1 MIHKYLIIWLK
12 WLAGFLLHDRR
23 SATHDK
29 WQLRLHGW
37 SAINWLLFV
46 ALKHFSTDAL
56 RGKHAMQMLDN
67 EVPDKASSAASGVAV
82 PLREF
87 NLLRWFSV
95 ISLLIIASVAGG
107 LGYVSTRFVVRDSV
121 ERDAMLTA
129 QFIQAMA
136 QAEVRHSQLPP
147 GTTMGE
153 LLDPRLDQ
161 QHLQFTPAL
170 AESTRVEFLDHVEHL
185 PDTLLANVYAR
196 DRTIVWSTN
205 RELIGKRIEADGDLD
220 RAFRSRKAV
229 SASYHQAED
238 DREEQ
243 KFQRE
248 PRYLF
253 IENYIPLFDSQG
265 EQVLAMVEIYKE
277 PQDLVRRIQRGYVL
291 IWASTLVGGA
301 LVYFGLFWIVRRAAQ
316 LLHQQQD
323 RLVASET
330 YVALGE
336 MSSAV
341 AHSLRNPLANIRSS
355 AELAQEI
362 ANPAAQK
369 NITDIISQVDRMSR
383 WVRDLLVSLRPTS
396 DDAEAVDLV
405 TAIEDTHLAFTQQIE
420 RNGVRFCYEG
430 PGSQWVAS
438 QPLQLTQ
445 ILNTLFSNALEAMPD
460 GGMLRAQVNVQDGQR
475 AEFVL
480 SDTGKGMSQ
489 QQERMV
495 FKPFY
500 TTKQGGLGVGL
511 ALVKRIMER
520 FGGSVSL
527 SSREEEGTRV
537 SLTFNIAA
545 GGDHGAQHPGSRG

>member
-1 MIHKYLIIWLK
+1 
-12 WLAGFLLHDRR
+12 
-23 SATHDK
+23 
-29 WQLRLHGW
+29 
-37 SAINWLLFV
+37 
-46 ALKHFSTDAL
+46 
-56 RGKHAMQMLDN
+56 MQMLDE
-67 EVPDKASSAASGVAV
+67 EVPVKPAALPGSSGLAA

-95 ISLLIIASVAGG
+95 ISLMIIASVAGG

-129 QFIQAMA
+129 QFIQSMA
-136 QAEVRHSQLPP
+136 LAEVRHSQLPP

-153 LLDPRLDQ
+153 LLNPRLDE
-161 QHLQFTPAL
+161 QHLQVSPAL

-185 PDTLLANVYAR
+185 PDILLANAYAR

-205 RELIGKRIEADGDLD
+205 PELIGKRIEADGDLN

-229 SASYHQAED
+229 SASYHKAAD

-243 KFQRE
+243 KFLRE
-248 PRYLF
+248 PNYLF

-265 EQVLAMVEIYKE
+265 EQVMAMVEIYKE

-301 LVYFGLFWIVRRAAQ
+301 LIYFGLFWIVRRAAYMLQ
-316 LLHQQQD
+316 QQQD

-355 AELAQEI
+355 AELAEGI
-362 ANPAAQK
+362 ASPQAQK
-369 NITDIISQVDRMSR
+369 NINDIITQVDRMSR
-383 WVRDLLVSLRPTS
+383 WVRELLVSLRPTS
-396 DDAEAVDLV
+396 DSAEAVDLV
-405 TAIEDTHLAFTQQIE
+405 AAIEDTHLAFAQQIE
-420 RNGVRFCYEG
+420 RNGVRFSFEG
-430 PGSQWVAS
+430 PQAQWVAS

-445 ILNTLFSNALEAMPD
+445 ILNSLFSNALEAMPKGGVLHAQVCALD
-460 GGMLRAQVNVQDGQR
+460 GERAQLL
-475 AEFVL
+475 L

-489 QQERMV
+489 LQERMV

-545 GGDHGAQHPGSRG
+545 GGDHGAQHPGS

>member
-1 MIHKYLIIWLK
+1 
-12 WLAGFLLHDRR
+12 
-23 SATHDK
+23 
-29 WQLRLHGW
+29 
-37 SAINWLLFV
+37 
-46 ALKHFSTDAL
+46 
-56 RGKHAMQMLDN
+56 MQTLQN
-67 EVPDKASSAASGVAV
+67 EAPDKSAAPSTGQAV

-87 NLLRWFSV
+87 NLLRWFSLV
-95 ISLLIIASVAGG
+95 SLLIIASVAIG
-107 LGYVSTRFVVRDSV
+107 LGYASTRFVVRDSV

-147 GTTMGE
+147 GVTMGE

-161 QHLQFTPAL
+161 QHLQFTPQL
-170 AESTRVEFLDHVEHL
+170 AESTRVEFFDHVEHL

-196 DRTIVWSTN
+196 DRTVIWSTN
-205 RELIGKRIEADGDLD
+205 VQLIGKRIDEDDDLEH
-220 RAFRSRKAV
+220 AFRSRKSV
-229 SASYHQAED
+229 SASYHKADD

-243 KFQRE
+243 KFERE
-248 PRYLF
+248 PRHLF

-291 IWASTLVGGA
+291 IWGSTLAGGA
-301 LVYFGLFWIVRRAAQ
+301 LIYLGLFWIVRRAAGM
-316 LLHQQQD
+316 LHQQQD

-330 YVALGE
+330 YAALGE
-336 MSSAV
+336 MSSAL

-369 NITDIISQVDRMSR
+369 NIGDIVTQVDRMSR
-383 WVRDLLVSLRPTS
+383 WVRDLLVSLRPAS
-396 DDAEAVDLV
+396 DEPEAVDLV
-405 TAIEDTHLAFTQQIE
+405 AAIEDARQTFTPQIQ
-420 RNGVRFCYEG
+420 RNAVCFSFTG
-430 PGSQWVAS
+430 PAEQWVAS

-445 ILNTLFSNALEAMPD
+445 ILNSLFANALEAMPQ
-460 GGMLRAQVNVQDGQR
+460 GGELRAEVLVLDGQQ
-475 AEFVL
+475 AQLLF
-480 SDTGKGMSQ
+480 SDTGKGMTEQ
-489 QQERMV
+489 QKRMV
-495 FKPFY
+495 FKPFF

-520 FGGSVSL
+520 FGGSVEL

-537 SLTFNIAA
+537 SLTFNLAA
-545 GGDHGAQHPGSRG
+545 GGDHGSQHPGGRG

>member
-1 MIHKYLIIWLK
+1 
-12 WLAGFLLHDRR
+12 
-23 SATHDK
+23 
-29 WQLRLHGW
+29 
-37 SAINWLLFV
+37 
-46 ALKHFSTDAL
+46 
-56 RGKHAMQMLDN
+56 MQMLD
-67 EVPDKASSAASGVAV
+67 EDAPVRHAALPVSSGLAV
-82 PLREF
+82 PIQEF

-129 QFIQAMA
+129 QFVQAMA
-136 QAEVRHSQLPP
+136 QGEVRHSQLPP

-161 QHLQFTPAL
+161 QHLQVSPEL
-170 AESTRVEFLDHVEHL
+170 AESTRIEFLDHVEHL
-185 PDTLLANVYAR
+185 PDTLLANAYAR

-205 RELIGKRIEADGDLD
+205 PQLIGKRIEADGGLD

-229 SASYHQAED
+229 SASYHKAED

-248 PRYLF
+248 PRHLF

-265 EQVLAMVEIYKE
+265 EQVMAMVEIYKE

-291 IWASTLVGGA
+291 IWSSTLVGGA
-301 LVYFGLFWIVRRAAQ
+301 LIYFGLFWIVRRAAHM
-316 LLHQQQD
+316 LKQQQD

-330 YVALGE
+330 YMALGE

-362 ANPAAQK
+362 ASPLAQK
-369 NITDIISQVDRMSR
+369 NINDIISQVDRMSR
-383 WVRDLLVSLRPTS
+383 WVRELLVSLRPAS
-396 DDAEAVDLV
+396 DTAEAVDLV
-405 TAIEDTHLAFTQQIE
+405 AAIEDTHLAFAQQIE
-420 RNGVRFCYEG
+420 RNGVHFSFEG
-430 PGSQWVAS
+430 PQAQWVAS

-445 ILNTLFSNALEAMPD
+445 ILNSLFSNALEAMPK
-460 GGMLRAQVNVQDGQR
+460 GGILHAQVCVQEGQR
-475 AEFVL
+475 VQLLL

-495 FKPFY
+495 FKPFF

-545 GGDHGAQHPGSRG
+545 GGDHGAQHPGS